1 MIWNEGEEVEI
12 GRRSRIIRMIIN
24 LLSPSICQASAT
36 TLSRSPLLAE
46 IVTISGCI
54 ERGSMTLSVCA
65 VVEDERVISGV
76 WFEGGI
82 LLRRSIGEGKESRL
96 VFGIGDGVEET
107 DTRGDRLGVLF
118 DEGGFRIADWER
130 ERVGGGGMCRANC

>member
-36 TLSRSPLLAE
+36 TLSLSPLLAE

-54 ERGSMTLSVCA
+54 ERGSMTLNVCD
-65 VVEDERVISGV
+65 VVDDERVISGV
-76 WFEGGI
+76 
-82 LLRRSIGEGKESRL
+82 
-96 VFGIGDGVEET
+96 
-107 DTRGDRLGVLF
+107 
-118 DEGGFRIADWER
+118 
-130 ERVGGGGMCRANC
+130 

>member
-1 MIWNEGEEVEI
+1 
-12 GRRSRIIRMIIN
+12 
-24 LLSPSICQASAT
+24 
-36 TLSRSPLLAE
+36 
-46 IVTISGCI
+46 
-54 ERGSMTLSVCA
+54 MTLSVCA
-65 VVEDERVISGV
+65 VVEDESVISGV

-107 DTRGDRLGVLF
+107 DTRGNGLVAV
-118 DEGGFRIADWER
+118 DEEGFRKADWER